1 MNSYYES
8 LSQDEKN
15 DYLVGVLATAIGRG
29 DFRHQ
34 LALMTD
40 YIQREAYYRGVE
52 QGRKE
57 AVIQQEIAKKPKR
70 SLLEILAETWVRW
83 PTANHPHAN
92 RPQAVQ
98 QTSLGDIFCSTHG
111 RNRMFGYL
119 EIARDQDTAVVT
131 EAEWCQ
137 ARNNLLNNK

>member
-8 LSQDEKN
+8 LSQNEKN
-15 DYLVGVLATAIGRG
+15 DYLVGVLTTAIGRG

-57 AVIQQEIAKKPKR
+57 AAIQQETAKPKR
-70 SLLEILAETWVRW
+70 TLAEILAEEWVCW
-83 PTANHPHAN
+83 PDV
-92 RPQAVQ
+92 QAVE
-98 QTSLGDIFCSTHG
+98 QTCLGQVMCTTRG
-111 RNRMFGYL
+111 RALTFGDV
-119 EIARDQDTAVVT
+119 EIACDQDTAVVT
-131 EAEWCQ
+131 EKKWLEAIL
-137 ARNNLLNNK
+137 AKK

>member
-8 LSQDEKN
+8 LSQNEKN
-15 DYLVGVLATAIGRG
+15 DYLVGVLTTAIGRG

-57 AVIQQEIAKKPKR
+57 AVIQKEIAKPKR
-70 SLLEILAETWVRW
+70 TLAEILAEEWVCW
-83 PTANHPHAN
+83 PAV
-92 RPQAVQ
+92 QAVE
-98 QTSLGDIFCSTHG
+98 QTCLGQVMCTTRGRALIFG
-111 RNRMFGYL
+111 DV
-119 EIARDQDTAVVT
+119 EIACDQDTAVVT
-131 EAEWCQ
+131 EGKWLEAIL
-137 ARNNLLNNK
+137 AKK

>member
-15 DYLVGVLATAIGRG
+15 DYLVGVLTTAIGRG

-57 AVIQQEIAKKPKR
+57 AVTREEIAKKPKR
-70 SLLEILAETWVRW
+70 TLAEILAEEWEVW
-83 PTANHPHAN
+83 PEV
-92 RPQAVQ
+92 QAVE
-98 QTSLGDIFCSTHG
+98 QTCLGHVMCTTQGRALIFGEFEVAC
-111 RNRMFGYL
+111 
-119 EIARDQDTAVVT
+119 DQDTAVVT
-131 EAEWCQ
+131 ESKWLGAKL
-137 ARNNLLNNK
+137 AKK